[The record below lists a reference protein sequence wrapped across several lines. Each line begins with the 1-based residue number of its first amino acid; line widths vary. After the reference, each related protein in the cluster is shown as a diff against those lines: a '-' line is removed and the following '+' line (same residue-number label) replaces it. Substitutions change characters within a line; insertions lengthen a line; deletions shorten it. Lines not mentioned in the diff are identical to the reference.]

1 MIMAAVGWIGNTCR
15 QRAREP
21 YIDQS
26 RHDRLFSQLLS
37 GHVPS
42 AANGLDI
49 LTRPFT
55 LDVLTGKVQQ
65 MIYADAVDQGA

>member
-1 MIMAAVGWIGNTCR
+1 
-15 QRAREP
+15 
-21 YIDQS
+21 
-26 RHDRLFSQLLS
+26 
-37 GHVPS
+37 
-42 AANGLDI
+42 LDI

>member
-1 MIMAAVGWIGNTCR
+1 
-15 QRAREP
+15 
-21 YIDQS
+21 
-26 RHDRLFSQLLS
+26 L

-42 AANGLDI
+42 AANGVDI

-65 MIYADAVDQGA
+65 MISADAVDQGA